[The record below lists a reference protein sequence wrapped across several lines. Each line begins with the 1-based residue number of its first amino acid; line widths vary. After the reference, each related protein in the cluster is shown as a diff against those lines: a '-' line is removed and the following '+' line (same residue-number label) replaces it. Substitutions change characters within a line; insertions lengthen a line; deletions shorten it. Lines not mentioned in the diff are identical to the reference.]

1 MGGLTTPLGFVAVGL
16 GAALGAWLRWGLGL
30 WLGGLHGL
38 VQVGTLAANLLGGYL
53 VGLALG
59 LFIDQPQLAPEWR
72 LFVVTGFLGGLT
84 TFSSFSGE
92 SVTLLQRGEIGW
104 ALAHTALHLI
114 GSLLLCA
121 AGFATWR
128 AVRG

>member
-1 MGGLTTPLGFVAVGL
+1 MGSALSFAAVGI

-30 WLGGLHGL
+30 WLGSLHGF
-38 VQVGTLAANLLGGYL
+38 VQAGTLAANLCGGYL

-59 LFIDQPQLAPEWR
+59 FFSAQPDLAPEWR
-72 LFVVTGFLGGLT
+72 LFVITGFLGGLT

-92 SVTLLQRGEIGW
+92 SVLLLQRGELGW
-104 ALAHTALHLI
+104 ALAHTALHLA

-128 AVRG
+128 MLRG